1 MSVLNRRRRAARSWL
16 RAFAEG
22 RIDAA
27 RRHAA
32 ATQWLPHLCGSAPNL
47 ANGGRPAQVLIEY
60 VRGAMTACIFDE
72 ACDNLLPEARA
83 LAVLEGALAAHLA
96 EVTRVASR
104 ENAF

>member
-1 MSVLNRRRRAARSWL
+1 VL
-16 RAFAEG
+16 AFAVG

-27 RRHAA
+27 PRHAA
-32 ATQWLPHLCGSAPNL
+32 ATQWLPLLCGSGPNL
-47 ANGGRPAQVLIEY
+47 ATVGRPAQVLIEY